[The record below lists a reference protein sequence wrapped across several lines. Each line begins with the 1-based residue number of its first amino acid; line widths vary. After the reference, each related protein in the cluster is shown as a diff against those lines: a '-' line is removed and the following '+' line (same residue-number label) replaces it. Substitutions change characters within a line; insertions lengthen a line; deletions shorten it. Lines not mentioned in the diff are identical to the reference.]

1 MATIAELEKEKE
13 ELARQIL
20 AKIGNRKR
28 GVNERIEALEFTE
41 QLIEKAKAAGDTAK
55 AERET
60 ALALR
65 IRAEIDAGN
74 LEIANLRSEINAID
88 QQITDLRRE
97 LRSQQAQQQSQQNNA
112 QSAGATVAAS
122 DDAGVVNP
130 AKPPEK
136 FTPDGRV
143 DTNAAG
149 TNADT
154 TVTSNTAAGETL
166 DNSPDKK
173 ITETQIPI
181 SPPNA
186 GEVKRVPNEPP
197 PDPLSPPAGTYGVG
211 VGAANDDATPT
222 KNLTRQDIE
231 LNFNEDIR
239 PQANILDQYASYTYQ
254 LSLYLLNETDYK
266 KVVSSNRTT
275 AGRTG
280 INTGQLLM
288 QSGGIAD
295 TGSVTAEIDGV
306 SGTAG
311 SRNPYFNL
319 DYYIESMTL
328 RNLLVGKGTGGAN
341 SYANLNLTIIEPNG
355 ISLLDNLK
363 QAVKDYCGIQ
373 AFQSAIYCLVI
384 RWIGYDEN
392 GNIVYAG
399 STNSGGDKT
408 DPYAIAIKYVPFSI
422 AGIKFS
428 VANRLSTYELT
439 GVPIIYNFRLR
450 HTTPYNFEL
459 SGKTVQE
466 MLGGSVIAGADVTEG
481 RVNSNNATSRPTA
494 TNAASLR
501 EALDAAGTN
510 STPTTSGASTPVSIN
525 TAPAG
530 TGNPGRGLMQAMN
543 ETQQQLVKDGIYE
556 IADEF
561 YLEFANPSIANAR
574 IKKEGSL
581 SIDKTPM
588 GSNDARS
595 LLPDVG
601 KVQTSYR
608 NFGVTAGQSLLQVME
623 MVIRNS
629 SYIQDQQLKIID
641 EETQQEKDNGTAIET
656 FAWFKISLKAEPNGM
671 DYKRNDYAYKFT
683 FVVSIYE
690 IKSSNSVWFPR
701 SRFRGVHKSYP
712 YWFTGQNTAVLD
724 YQQSFDNLYVSVI
737 SGAGDAIKRDLT
749 SALTDIPR
757 YVYQPRS
764 GQSSQGAD
772 QATNEPAANAADY
785 LYSPSDIGSVKV
797 KIIGDPAWI
806 QQGEIYQGNDPRQFN
821 FSAFN
826 PDGGINFDSQEILF
840 EIVWQ
845 RPVDYDINGS
855 GLMDPNRY
863 AQRDKAGENGTRGSG
878 LQSYVFNATEVLH
891 EFRQGRFEQTLTGGL
906 YIFPRSKDNSGAA
919 KTGTAATGAGLTSS
933 NYNPGGYA
941 QSATGA
947 EGAGSSEV
955 ATSQKGKRVGT
966 VKTQTKTGTGA
977 SGFPLTD
984 SRVTLPV
991 KPKNPG
997 VDFATAYSLRN
1008 RPGGPP
1014 KVQTTTPG
1022 IPGNREP

>member
-1 MATIAELEKEKE
+1 MATISELEK
-13 ELARQIL
+13 QIADL
-20 AKIGNRKR
+20 DSKLKY
-28 GVNERIEALEFTE
+28 GVGYKLRERNEALEFTR
-41 QLIEKAKAAGDTAK
+41 QQIQKAEAAGDAAK
-55 AERET
+55 VERET
-60 ALALR
+60 RVL
-65 IRAEIDAGN
+65 GN
-74 LEIANLRSEINAID
+74 ILQEVSDLNGQVASIQSQKDQLQQELNNLK
-88 QQITDLRRE
+88 T
-97 LRSQQAQQQSQQNNA
+97 QQQSQEQA
-112 QSAGATVAAS
+112 KQGATGGATSAGAVVAAS

-143 DTNAAG
+143 GTNAAG

-154 TVTSNTAAGETL
+154 TVTTNTAAGETL

-181 SPPNA
+181 APPNA

-197 PDPLSPPAGTYGVG
+197 PDPLSPPAGTYGAG

-239 PQANILDQYASYTYQ
+239 PQSNILDQYASYTYQ
-254 LSLYLLNETDYK
+254 LSLYVLNETDYRR
-266 KVVSSNRTT
+266 VVTRKRLE
-275 AGRTG
+275 AGDTG
-280 INTGQLLM
+280 ILGGQLLV
-288 QSGGIAD
+288 QSGGENQAVGIVESAAG
-295 TGSVTAEIDGV
+295 TSV
-306 SGTAG
+306 SP
-311 SRNPYFNL
+311 SRNPNFNL
-319 DYYIESMTL
+319 DYYIENMSL
-328 RNLLVGKGTGGAN
+328 RNVIQGKGTGGAN
-341 SYANLNLTIIEPNG
+341 GYTDLKMTIVEPNG
-355 ISLLDNLK
+355 ISFINNLK
-363 QAVKDYCGIQ
+363 QAVKEYCGIQ

-408 DPYAIAIKYVPFSI
+408 DPYAIAIKYVPFAISTL
-422 AGIKFS
+422 KFS
-428 VANRLSTYELT
+428 VGNRLTTYELSGT
-439 GVPIIYNFRLR
+439 PIMYNFRLR

-466 MLGGSVIAGADVTEG
+466 ILGGSVIAGADVTEG

-494 TNAASLR
+494 TNASSLR

-510 STPTTSGASTPVSIN
+510 STPTTSGAGTPVSIN

-530 TGNPGRGLMQAMN
+530 SGNPGRGLMQAMN
-543 ETQQQLVKDGIYE
+543 ETQQQLVKDGTYE

-561 YLEFANPSIANAR
+561 YLEFANPSIASAR

-595 LLPDVG
+595 LLPDIG

-608 NFGVTAGQSLLQVME
+608 NLGVTAGQSILQVME

-629 SYIQDQQLKIID
+629 SYIQDQQLKIVD

-656 FAWFKISLKAEPNGM
+656 FAWFKISLKAEPNGF
-671 DYKRNDYAYKFT
+671 DFKRNDYAYKFT

-690 IKSSNSVWFPR
+690 VKSSNSVWFPR

-724 YQQSFDNLYVSVI
+724 YQQNFDTLYYTII

-785 LYSPSDIGSVKV
+785 LYSPSDLGSVKV

-806 QQGEIYQGNDPRQFN
+806 QQGEIYQGNNPRQFN

-845 RPVDYDINGS
+845 SPVDYDINGS

-863 AQRDKAGENGTRGSG
+863 AQRDKTGENGTKGSG
-878 LQSYVFNATEVLH
+878 LQSYVFYVTEVLH

-919 KTGTAATGAGLTSS
+919 RTGTAATGAGLTSS

-947 EGAGSSEV
+947 EGAGSSEI

-966 VKTQTKTGTGA
+966 VKPQTKTGTGA

>member
-97 LRSQQAQQQSQQNNA
+97 ERSQQAQQQSQQNNA

-197 PDPLSPPAGTYGVG
+197 PDPLSPPAGTYGAG

-328 RNLLVGKGTGGAN
+328 RNILVG
-341 SYANLNLTIIEPNG
+341 Y
-355 ISLLDNLK
+355 
-363 QAVKDYCGIQ
+363 
-373 AFQSAIYCLVI
+373 F
-384 RWIGYDEN
+384 
-392 GNIVYAG
+392 
-399 STNSGGDKT
+399 
-408 DPYAIAIKYVPFSI
+408 
-422 AGIKFS
+422 
-428 VANRLSTYELT
+428 
-439 GVPIIYNFRLR
+439 
-450 HTTPYNFEL
+450 
-459 SGKTVQE
+459 
-466 MLGGSVIAGADVTEG
+466 
-481 RVNSNNATSRPTA
+481 
-494 TNAASLR
+494 
-501 EALDAAGTN
+501 
-510 STPTTSGASTPVSIN
+510 
-525 TAPAG
+525 
-530 TGNPGRGLMQAMN
+530 
-543 ETQQQLVKDGIYE
+543 
-556 IADEF
+556 
-561 YLEFANPSIANAR
+561 
-574 IKKEGSL
+574 IKK
-581 SIDKTPM
+581 
-588 GSNDARS
+588 
-595 LLPDVG
+595 
-601 KVQTSYR
+601 
-608 NFGVTAGQSLLQVME
+608 
-623 MVIRNS
+623 
-629 SYIQDQQLKIID
+629 
-641 EETQQEKDNGTAIET
+641 
-656 FAWFKISLKAEPNGM
+656 W
-671 DYKRNDYAYKFT
+671 
-683 FVVSIYE
+683 
-690 IKSSNSVWFPR
+690 
-701 SRFRGVHKSYP
+701 
-712 YWFTGQNTAVLD
+712 
-724 YQQSFDNLYVSVI
+724 
-737 SGAGDAIKRDLT
+737 
-749 SALTDIPR
+749 
-757 YVYQPRS
+757 
-764 GQSSQGAD
+764 
-772 QATNEPAANAADY
+772 
-785 LYSPSDIGSVKV
+785 
-797 KIIGDPAWI
+797 
-806 QQGEIYQGNDPRQFN
+806 
-821 FSAFN
+821 
-826 PDGGINFDSQEILF
+826 
-840 EIVWQ
+840 
-845 RPVDYDINGS
+845 
-855 GLMDPNRY
+855 
-863 AQRDKAGENGTRGSG
+863 
-878 LQSYVFNATEVLH
+878 
-891 EFRQGRFEQTLTGGL
+891 
-906 YIFPRSKDNSGAA
+906 
-919 KTGTAATGAGLTSS
+919 
-933 NYNPGGYA
+933 
-941 QSATGA
+941 
-947 EGAGSSEV
+947 
-955 ATSQKGKRVGT
+955 
-966 VKTQTKTGTGA
+966 
-977 SGFPLTD
+977 
-984 SRVTLPV
+984 
-991 KPKNPG
+991 
-997 VDFATAYSLRN
+997 
-1008 RPGGPP
+1008 
-1014 KVQTTTPG
+1014 
-1022 IPGNREP
+1022 

>member
-197 PDPLSPPAGTYGVG
+197 PDPLSPPAGTYGAG

-601 KVQTSYR
+601 KVQTLYR

>member
-1 MATIAELEKEKE
+1 MAFVIS
-13 ELARQIL
+13 RQSTTGLLIL
-20 AKIGNRKR
+20 TNTDTGKI
-28 GVNERIEALEFTE
+28 VS
-41 QLIEKAKAAGDTAK
+41 
-55 AERET
+55 
-60 ALALR
+60 
-65 IRAEIDAGN
+65 RAETPYDLVN
-74 LEIANLRSEINAID
+74 IAVEKGAVPAD
-88 QQITDLRRE
+88 QRQELITQGQVFVQQEDLK
-97 LRSQQAQQQSQQNNA
+97 QAQQNTA
-112 QSAGATVAAS
+112 TSAGAVVAAS

-130 AKPPEK
+130 TKSPEK

-143 DTNAAG
+143 GTNAAG

-154 TVTSNTAAGETL
+154 TVTTNTTAGETL

-181 SPPNA
+181 APPNA
-186 GEVKRVPNEPP
+186 GEVKRLTNEPP
-197 PDPLSPPAGTYGVG
+197 ADPLSPPPGAYGSGVG
-211 VGAANDDATPT
+211 SAGDDATPT

-266 KVVSSNRTT
+266 RVVSSNRTT

-280 INTGQLLM
+280 ISTGQLLM

-295 TGSVTAEIDGV
+295 TGSVTATIDGV

-355 ISLLDNLK
+355 ISLFDNLK

-439 GVPIIYNFRLR
+439 GVPIMYNFRLR

-510 STPTTSGASTPVSIN
+510 STPTTSGAGTPVSIN

-530 TGNPGRGLMQAMN
+530 TDNSGRGLMQAMN

-588 GSNDARS
+588 GSNNARS

-608 NFGVTAGQSLLQVME
+608 NFGVTAGQSILQVME

-690 IKSSNSVWFPR
+690 VKSSNSVWFPR

-863 AQRDKAGENGTRGSG
+863 AQRDKAGENGTNGSG
-878 LQSYVFNATEVLH
+878 LQSYVFYATEVLH

-906 YIFPRSKDNSGAA
+906 YIFPRNKDNSGAA
-919 KTGTAATGAGLTSS
+919 RTGTAATGAGLTSS